1 LYSLS
6 PESAVFFTR
15 SATISA
21 VHLSQGG
28 SNSVVEC
35 QLPKLDVAGSIPV
48 SRSNFLMLSPSES
61 YPGAAAQDV
70 HHALVLEPANTG
82 AAALKR
88 DIASGA
94 AGKAFNI
101 LEVSVMCNLF
111 FKIAISRAVII
122 IALLLASRAASADVV
137 KIVVDDV
144 IHPVVTERI
153 ARAIQEAERT
163 HADAVLIEL
172 RTPGGLVTAAIDI
185 VHEILSS
192 PVPIIVYVSPAGN
205 RAASAG
211 FYILEAADIAAMAPG
226 TNTGA
231 AHPVIQGAT
240 MDPVLKDKLENDA
253 AAHLRSY
260 SGKRGRNVEVAE
272 SAVRQSKSFSADEA
286 LSQHLIDFIAKDEN
300 DLLRQLDGK
309 TITRFDGSKTV
320 LHLASKAVIV
330 QEPTLKQEIL
340 SFMMNPSI
348 IFIIF
353 AIGVLSIFVE
363 FNHPGAVIPGVIGF
377 IAILLS
383 LYTLNFLPFR
393 SIAVVLILASF
404 AMFILEAKLQTHGI
418 IGAGGIVLMVLGAL
432 LLVDGPI
439 PQLRVQLWAA
449 LAVAIPIGI
458 ITVFLMTIALRARRS
473 KVVTG
478 EQGMIGEVAIVCAP
492 LTPSGKVFVQG
503 ELWDAI
509 SPVNVEAG
517 RRVVVRRVEN
527 LMLHVE
533 PVRETVP
540 QPSIAG

>member
-1 LYSLS
+1 MRNLVSK
-6 PESAVFFTR
+6 V
-15 SATISA
+15 
-21 VHLSQGG
+21 G
-28 SNSVVEC
+28 
-35 QLPKLDVAGSIPV
+35 V
-48 SRSNFLMLSPSES
+48 SRVTIVF
-61 YPGAAAQDV
+61 
-70 HHALVLEPANTG
+70 
-82 AAALKR
+82 
-88 DIASGA
+88 
-94 AGKAFNI
+94 
-101 LEVSVMCNLF
+101 
-111 FKIAISRAVII
+111 
-122 IALLLASRAASADVV
+122 ALLLASRAASADVL

-153 ARAIQEAERT
+153 ARAIHDAERT

-172 RTPGGLVTAAIDI
+172 RTPGGLVTATIDI

-192 PVPIIVYVSPAGN
+192 PVPVIVYVSPAGN

-231 AHPVIQGAT
+231 AHPVIDGAT

-286 LSQHLIDFIAKDEN
+286 LSQHLIDYIAKDEN
-300 DLLRQLDGK
+300 DLFRQLDGK
-309 TITRFDGSKTV
+309 TITRFDGSRTV
-320 LHLASKAVIV
+320 LHLAAKAVIV
-330 QEPTLKQEIL
+330 EEPTLKQEIL

-377 IAILLS
+377 IAVLLS

-404 AMFILEAKLQTHGI
+404 VMFILEAKFQTHGI

-439 PQLRVQLWAA
+439 PQMRVQLWAA
-449 LAVAIPIGI
+449 LAVAIPMGA
-458 ITVFLMTIALRARRS
+458 ITMFLMSIALKARRN

-492 LTPSGKVFVQG
+492 LAPSGKVFIQG
-503 ELWDAI
+503 ELWDAV
-509 SPVNVEAG
+509 SPANVEAG
-517 RRVVVRRVEN
+517 GRVVVRKVEN
-527 LMLHVE
+527 LILYVE
-533 PVRETVP
+533 PIHEAVP
-540 QPSIAG
+540 QQSVAG

>member
-1 LYSLS
+1 MHNLFSK
-6 PESAVFFTR
+6 R
-15 SATISA
+15 
-21 VHLSQGG
+21 
-28 SNSVVEC
+28 N
-35 QLPKLDVAGSIPV
+35 V
-48 SRSNFLMLSPSES
+48 SR
-61 YPGAAAQDV
+61 
-70 HHALVLEPANTG
+70 
-82 AAALKR
+82 
-88 DIASGA
+88 
-94 AGKAFNI
+94 
-101 LEVSVMCNLF
+101 
-111 FKIAISRAVII
+111 IAIVF
-122 IALLLASRAASADVV
+122 ALLVASRAAAADVI

-153 ARAIQEAERT
+153 ARAIQDAQRT

-172 RTPGGLVTAAIDI
+172 RTPGGLVTATIDI

-192 PVPIIVYVSPAGN
+192 PVPVIVYVSPAGN

-211 FYILEAADIAAMAPG
+211 FYILEAADVAAMAPG

-231 AHPVIQGAT
+231 AHPVIAGAT

-286 LSQHLIDFIAKDEN
+286 LSQHLIDYIAKDEN
-300 DLLRQLDGK
+300 DLFRQLEGK

-320 LHLASKAVIV
+320 LHVASKAVIL
-330 QEPTLKQEIL
+330 QQPTLKQEIL

-353 AIGVLSIFVE
+353 AIGVMSIFVE
-363 FNHPGAVIPGVIGF
+363 FNHPGAVIPGVVGF
-377 IAILLS
+377 IAVLLS

-393 SIAVVLILASF
+393 SIAVVLIIASF
-404 AMFILEAKLQTHGI
+404 AMFVLEAKLQTHGI

-449 LAVAIPIGI
+449 LAVAVPIGA
-458 ITVFLMTIALRARRS
+458 ITVFLMTIALRARRN

-492 LTPSGKVFVQG
+492 LTPSGKVFFQG
-503 ELWDAI
+503 ELWDAV
-509 SPVNVEAG
+509 SPANVDAG
-517 RRVVVRRVEN
+517 GRVVVRNVEN
-527 LMLHVE
+527 LVLHVE
-533 PVRETVP
+533 PLHQAAP
-540 QPSIAG
+540 QQSIAR

>member
-1 LYSLS
+1 MRSLFPRTGIFRIS
-6 PESAVFFTR
+6 IVF
-15 SATISA
+15 
-21 VHLSQGG
+21 
-28 SNSVVEC
+28 
-35 QLPKLDVAGSIPV
+35 
-48 SRSNFLMLSPSES
+48 
-61 YPGAAAQDV
+61 
-70 HHALVLEPANTG
+70 
-82 AAALKR
+82 
-88 DIASGA
+88 
-94 AGKAFNI
+94 
-101 LEVSVMCNLF
+101 
-111 FKIAISRAVII
+111 
-122 IALLLASRAASADVV
+122 ALLLASHAASADVL
-137 KIVVDDV
+137 KIVVDDA

-153 ARAIQEAERT
+153 TRAIQEAQRV

-172 RTPGGLVTAAIDI
+172 RTPGGLVTATIDI
-185 VHEILSS
+185 VHEILTS
-192 PVPIIVYVSPAGN
+192 PVPVIVYVAPAGN

-231 AHPVIQGAT
+231 AHPVISGAT

-286 LSQHLIDFIAKDEN
+286 LSNHLIDYVAKDEN
-300 DLLRQLDGK
+300 DLFRQLDGK

-320 LHLASKAVIV
+320 LHLAGKGVIV
-330 QEPTLKQEIL
+330 QEETLKQEIL

-348 IFIIF
+348 SFMIF
-353 AIGVLSIFVE
+353 AVGMLCIFFE
-363 FNHPGAVIPGVIGF
+363 FNHPGAILPGVVGF
-377 IAILLS
+377 IAVSIS
-383 LYTLNFLPFR
+383 LYTLQLLPLR
-393 SIAVVLILASF
+393 SMAVVMIIASF

-418 IGAGGIVLMVLGAL
+418 VGAGGILLMVLGAL

-439 PQLRVQLWAA
+439 PQMRVQLWAA

-458 ITVFLMTIALRARRS
+458 ITVFLMTIALKARRN

-503 ELWDAI
+503 ELWDAV
-509 SPVNVEAG
+509 SPANVDAG

-527 LMLHVE
+527 LVLHVE
-533 PVRETVP
+533 PVHEAVP

>member
-1 LYSLS
+1 MHNLFSK
-6 PESAVFFTR
+6 R
-15 SATISA
+15 
-21 VHLSQGG
+21 
-28 SNSVVEC
+28 N
-35 QLPKLDVAGSIPV
+35 V
-48 SRSNFLMLSPSES
+48 SR
-61 YPGAAAQDV
+61 
-70 HHALVLEPANTG
+70 
-82 AAALKR
+82 
-88 DIASGA
+88 
-94 AGKAFNI
+94 
-101 LEVSVMCNLF
+101 
-111 FKIAISRAVII
+111 IAIVF
-122 IALLLASRAASADVV
+122 ALLVASRAASADVI

-153 ARAIQEAERT
+153 ARAIQDAQRT

-172 RTPGGLVTAAIDI
+172 RTPGGLVTATIDI

-192 PVPIIVYVSPAGN
+192 PVPVIVYVSPAGN

-211 FYILEAADIAAMAPG
+211 FYILEAADVAAMAPG

-231 AHPVIQGAT
+231 AHPVIAGAT

-286 LSQHLIDFIAKDEN
+286 LSQHLIDYIAKDEN
-300 DLLRQLDGK
+300 DLFRQLEGK

-320 LHLASKAVIV
+320 LHVASKAVIL
-330 QEPTLKQEIL
+330 QQPTLKQEIL

-353 AIGVLSIFVE
+353 AIGVMSIFVE
-363 FNHPGAVIPGVIGF
+363 FNHPGAVIPGVVGF
-377 IAILLS
+377 IAVLLS

-393 SIAVVLILASF
+393 SIAVVLIIASF
-404 AMFILEAKLQTHGI
+404 AMFVLEAKLQTHGI

-449 LAVAIPIGI
+449 LAVAVPIGA
-458 ITVFLMTIALRARRS
+458 ITVFLMTIALRARRN

-492 LTPSGKVFVQG
+492 LTPSGKVFFQG
-503 ELWDAI
+503 ELWDAV
-509 SPVNVEAG
+509 SPANVDAG
-517 RRVVVRRVEN
+517 GRVVVRNVEN
-527 LMLHVE
+527 LVLHVE
-533 PVRETVP
+533 PLHQAAP
-540 QPSIAG
+540 QQSIAR